1 MAVWDLFVRS
11 SGDSGSPGRGT
22 ALAVVGIVG
31 LWVVTTYVFWV
42 GYAGAD
48 DLFYA
53 RYAYLLHRPPINW
66 WEFRLPAVLAM
77 RASFAAFGPS
87 ELAASVPTLLS
98 SLLILACVAWQ
109 VDWLKRPG
117 WETTLGVLF
126 ACTLPLDVGFRSVP
140 LAGFLAAGLLGV
152 GTVCVLRGERRLA
165 TIGSLLLA
173 AGFAT
178 HEVSFFYVAIFCLT
192 LLAFDMGRFWKPVAT
207 CVAVSGALLA
217 IECLGYYLLLGDG
230 LARIRTAAA
239 TTATLQVGVD
249 PDTHMSGT
257 QFFLWP
263 IRSALFSKPFGVDLL
278 LLVTA
283 GMATWR
289 RLERDQKILL
299 CTTLGVYL
307 WLGYGTQVP
316 WSYRPFYRQFHYYFP
331 LTLGVAAV
339 LPFAVRQAVGK
350 HVWVGRGLLLIALGI
365 HMLCLGLGGRWGENV
380 AVSQQLLRYA
390 TQRPSQRFV
399 TDVGTMNHMYV
410 VLGFRLPANVVCV
423 NGPAVEQHLILNKEP
438 AGTPRFIF
446 PQGHVDG
453 LLVNLEEAYQ
463 RPLEAEFLALLEGR
477 QEHHLQIAPVRYRRV
492 FLPLLPFIEPQP
504 YMIRSLG
511 GVFVPA

>member
-1 MAVWDLFVRS
+1 MAF
-11 SGDSGSPGRGT
+11 
-22 ALAVVGIVG
+22 AVVSIVG
-31 LWVVTTYVFWV
+31 LWVVTTYMFWV
-42 GYAGAD
+42 GYAGDD

-53 RYAYLLHRPPINW
+53 RYAYLLHRPPSNW

-98 SLLILACVAWQ
+98 SLVILACVAWQ

-117 WETTLGVLF
+117 WETTLAVLI

-140 LAGFLAAGLLGV
+140 LAGFVAAGLLCV
-152 GTVCVLRGERRLA
+152 GTVCVLRGHRRLA
-165 TIGSLLLA
+165 MVGPVLLA

-192 LLAFDMGRFWKPVAT
+192 LLTFDVGRFWKAVAT
-207 CVAVSGALLA
+207 CIAVSGALLG

-230 LARIRTAAA
+230 FARLRTAAA

-249 PDTHMSGT
+249 PDTHMTGT

-263 IRSALFSKPFGVDLL
+263 VRSALFSKPFGVDLL
-278 LLVTA
+278 LFVTTGIA
-283 GMATWR
+283 AWR
-289 RLERDQKILL
+289 RLEQDQKILL

-316 WSYRPFYRQFHYYFP
+316 WSYKPFYRQFHYYFP

-339 LPFAVRQAVGK
+339 LPFAVRHAVGR
-350 HVWVGRGLLLIALGI
+350 HGWVGRGLLLAALGI

-380 AVSQQLLRYA
+380 NVSRQLLQYA
-390 TQRPSQRFV
+390 TQRPSQQFV

-410 VLGFRLPANVVCV
+410 LLGFRLPANVVCV
-423 NGPAVEQHLILNKEP
+423 NGPAVEHHLLLNKEP
-438 AGTPRFIF
+438 PATVRFSF
-446 PQGHVDG
+446 PDGRVDG
-453 LLVNLEEAYQ
+453 LLLNLEEANQ
-463 RPLEAEFLALLEGR
+463 RPLEVEFQTLLKR
-477 QEHHLQIAPVRYRRV
+477 RPEHHLQIAPVRYRPVFVPLLV
-492 FLPLLPFIEPQP
+492 FLEPQP

-511 GVFVPA
+511 GVLVSP